1 METLQAIETRRSI
14 RKYKPDPIEPE
25 KMEKILQAMRLSPA
39 ACNRQDWKF
48 FIVTD
53 RAAIDQ
59 IAERTRFTP
68 ALLKGAPA
76 LLLAAGWRDKIMPS
90 GHSWS
95 TVDLTIA
102 MTVGVLAATDLGL
115 GTCIIGSHKEED
127 VRKALSLPDDWQIP
141 LIATLGYAD
150 CEPGPR
156 PLKAFEEVAEIV

>member
-1 METLQAIETRRSI
+1 METLKAIETRRSI
-14 RKYKPDPIEPE
+14 RSYRPEPVEPE
-25 KMEKILQAMRLSPA
+25 KMEAILKAMRLSPS

-53 RAAIDQ
+53 RKAIEL
-59 IAERTRFTP
+59 IAEHTRFTP
-68 ALLKGAPA
+68 ALVKSAPA

-115 GTCIIGSHKEED
+115 GTCIIGSHLEED
-127 VRKALSLPDDWQIP
+127 VRKALDLPDGWQIP

-150 CEPGPR
+150 KEPGPR
-156 PLKAFEEVAEIV
+156 PVKDFEEVAEII

>member
-1 METLQAIETRRSI
+1 METLRAIETRRSI

-25 KMEKILQAMRLSPA
+25 KLEAILRAMRLSPS

-48 FIVTD
+48 FIITD
-53 RAAIDQ
+53 REALSL
-59 IAERTRFTP
+59 IAEHTRFTP
-68 ALLKGAPA
+68 DLVRNAPA

-115 GTCIIGSHKEED
+115 GTCIIGSHQEED

-141 LIATLGYAD
+141 LIATLGYGD
-150 CEPGPR
+150 TVPGPR
-156 PLKAFEEVAEIV
+156 PLKDFGEVAEIR

>member
-1 METLQAIETRRSI
+1 METLKAIETRRSI
-14 RKYKPDPIEPE
+14 RSYRPNPVEPE
-25 KMEKILQAMRLSPA
+25 KMEAILKAMRLSPS

-53 RAAIDQ
+53 RKAIKL
-59 IAERTRFTP
+59 IAEHTRFTP
-68 ALLKGAPA
+68 ALVKNAPA

-115 GTCIIGSHKEED
+115 GTCIIGSHLEED
-127 VRKALSLPDDWQIP
+127 VRKALDLPDGWQIP

-150 CEPGPR
+150 KEPGPR
-156 PLKAFEEVAEIV
+156 PVKDFEEVAEII

>member
-1 METLQAIETRRSI
+1 METLKAIETRRSI
-14 RKYKPDPIEPE
+14 RKYKPDPVEPE
-25 KMEKILQAMRLSPA
+25 KMEAVLRAMRLSPT

-53 RAAIDQ
+53 RAAIDL
-59 IAERTRFTP
+59 IAEHTRFTP
-68 ALLKGAPA
+68 ALVRSAPA
-76 LLLAAGWRDKIMPS
+76 LLLAAGWRDKIMPC

-115 GTCIIGSHKEED
+115 GTCLIGSHLEED
-127 VRKALSLPDDWQIP
+127 VRNALSLPDDWQIP

-150 CEPGPR
+150 TVPGER
-156 PLKAFEEVAEIV
+156 PLKDFEEVAEIR